1 MDLRSKRRD
10 KSLNIQIFLLCC
22 YLLLFFVSSIIKGN
36 LFFIEMLMTSN
47 KYSDHDHLDRYGED
61 AYVRECQTMKQGIEE
76 ISTMAKEKWQK
87 LSQKTRSLIA

>member
-1 MDLRSKRRD
+1 
-10 KSLNIQIFLLCC
+10 
-22 YLLLFFVSSIIKGN
+22 
-36 LFFIEMLMTSN
+36 MLMASN

-61 AYVRECQTMKQGIEE
+61 AYVRECQTMKQEIEE

>member
-1 MDLRSKRRD
+1 
-10 KSLNIQIFLLCC
+10 
-22 YLLLFFVSSIIKGN
+22 
-36 LFFIEMLMTSN
+36 MTSN

-76 ISTMAKEKWQK
+76 ISTMAKAKWQK

>member
-1 MDLRSKRRD
+1 M
-10 KSLNIQIFLLCC
+10 
-22 YLLLFFVSSIIKGN
+22 LLFFVSSIIKGN